1 MRRALLD
8 TLVDLAERDPRVV
21 LLTGDLGYTVIEPFA
36 ERFPERFFNVG
47 VAEQN
52 MVGLATGLAEAG
64 LIPFTYSLA
73 TFASLRPYEFIRN
86 GPVLHGLPVRMI
98 GVGGGFD
105 YGVQGATHHG
115 LEDLGVLRL
124 LPGLTVLAPAD
135 HRQLETAVRA
145 TWDLPGP
152 VYYRVGKDDTTT
164 VPGLDGRFA
173 LGRAEVVPETETRPD
188 PADGRGA
195 GGAGGAGGVGGA
207 GGAGGV
213 GGAGSVGGADGGDVQ
228 VVMVS
233 TGAVAVAAAQAVST
247 LRAEGVACTAVVAA
261 SIAPAPVDD
270 LVHLLRGAPLVVTV
284 EAHHAVGGLGSLVA
298 EVVADHGLGCR
309 LIRQGV
315 HLRPGGPVG
324 SQAWFHER
332 AGLTAEALVAVVTEA
347 LAAGPGPDA

>member
-21 LLTGDLGYTVIEPFA
+21 LLTGDLGFTVIEPFA

-52 MVGLATGLAEAG
+52 MIGLATGLAEAG

-173 LGRAEVVPETETRPD
+173 LGRAEVVHGTDPGAD
-188 PADGRGA
+188 PAAERG
-195 GGAGGAGGVGGA
+195 GGGGT
-207 GGAGGV
+207 
-213 GGAGSVGGADGGDVQ
+213 DGGGVQ

-233 TGAVAVAAAQAVST
+233 TGAVAVAAEQAVST
-247 LRAEGVACTAVVAA
+247 LQADGVACTSVVVA

-270 LVHLLRGAPLVVTV
+270 LVRLLRGVPLVVTA

-315 HLRPGGPVG
+315 HLRPGGRVG

-332 AGLTAEALVAVVTEA
+332 AGLTVEALVAVVTEA
-347 LAAGPGPDA
+347 LAAGRGSDA

>member
-1 MRRALLD
+1 MRRALLE
-8 TLVDLAERDPRVV
+8 TLVDLADRDPRVV
-21 LLTGDLGYTVIEPFA
+21 LLTGDLGFTVIEPFA
-36 ERFPERFFNVG
+36 ERFPDRFFNVG

-52 MVGLATGLAEAG
+52 MIGLATGLAEAG

-86 GPVLHGLPVRMI
+86 GPVLHRLPVRMI

-124 LPGLTVLAPAD
+124 QPGLTVLAPAD
-135 HRQLETAVRA
+135 HRQLVTAVRA

-152 VYYRVGKDDTTT
+152 VYYRVGKDDTPT

-173 LGRAEVVPETETRPD
+173 LGRAEVLHGTATPPG
-188 PADGRGA
+188 P
-195 GGAGGAGGVGGA
+195 
-207 GGAGGV
+207 
-213 GGAGSVGGADGGDVQ
+213 GGDR
-228 VVMVS
+228 VVIVS
-233 TGAVAVAAAQAVST
+233 TGGVAVAVEQAAST
-247 LRAEGVACTAVVAA
+247 LRAGGVACTSVVVA
-261 SIAPAPVDD
+261 SIAPAPVAD
-270 LVHLLRGAPLVVTV
+270 LVRLLRPVPLVVTV

-309 LIRQGV
+309 LVRQGV
-315 HLRPGGPVG
+315 HLQPGGPVG

-332 AGLTAEALVAVVTEA
+332 AGLTAPALVTVVTEA
-347 LAAGPGPDA
+347 LAAGRGSDA

>member
-21 LLTGDLGYTVIEPFA
+21 LLTGDLGFTVIEPFA

-52 MVGLATGLAEAG
+52 MIGLATGLAEAG

-73 TFASLRPYEFIRN
+73 TFTSLRPYEFIRN

-195 GGAGGAGGVGGA
+195 GGVGGVGRVGGASGAGGDT
-207 GGAGGV
+207 
-213 GGAGSVGGADGGDVQ
+213 DGGGVQ
-228 VVMVS
+228 VVLVS
-233 TGAVAVAAAQAVST
+233 TGAVAVAAEQAVST
-247 LRAEGVACTAVVAA
+247 LRAEGVACTAVVVA
-261 SIAPAPVDD
+261 SIAPAPVHD
-270 LVHLLRGAPLVVTV
+270 LVRLLRGVPLVVTA

-332 AGLTAEALVAVVTEA
+332 AGLTPEALVAVVTEA
-347 LAAGPGPDA
+347 LAAGRGPDA